1 MYFNINSVIRCRKKK
16 KKNQQRAQTQSWEEK
31 NRLDMQTTECFMMLR
46 ARHTALNMNIV
57 RKERKSEHERR
68 YNLQSK
74 ANYQTHVTIGWQTTK
89 KR

>member
-1 MYFNINSVIRCRKKK
+1 
-16 KKNQQRAQTQSWEEK
+16 
-31 NRLDMQTTECFMMLR
+31 MMLR